1 MLLFF
6 GYTTRVI
13 DFHIRSEKAVLNVK
27 KFQTFVVMQTAVALR
42 KAERAQL
49 KELSRLVCCQKIL
62 DILIKDL
69 LVYECMSHFL
79 Y

>member
-13 DFHIRSEKAVLNVK
+13 DFHIKTEKAILNVK
-27 KFQTFVVMQTAVALR
+27 KLQTFVVMQTAVAHR
-42 KAERAQL
+42 KAELAQL

-69 LVYECMSHFL
+69 
-79 Y
+79 